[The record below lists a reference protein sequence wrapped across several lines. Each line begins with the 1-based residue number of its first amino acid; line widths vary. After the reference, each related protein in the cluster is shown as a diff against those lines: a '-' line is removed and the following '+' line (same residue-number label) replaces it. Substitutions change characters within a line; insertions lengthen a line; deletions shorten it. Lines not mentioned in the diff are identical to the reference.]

1 MPYRHGGLRRRQS
14 ADHPLLR
21 EISVRAYVDQVSDRD
36 SWKLTAATITGKGG
50 MRDRSETFVP
60 RSPPGP
66 KETRQS
72 ESGHRVSREPP
83 SQIFSNH
90 PKIWLI
96 HYNLSRHSALVERA
110 VCLQLRANSA
120 IKQKI
125 NLI

>member
-50 MRDRSETFVP
+50 MRARSETC
-60 RSPPGP
+60 RRRLLA
-66 KETRQS
+66 RQS

-83 SQIFSNH
+83 SQI
-90 PKIWLI
+90 
-96 HYNLSRHSALVERA
+96 LS
-110 VCLQLRANSA
+110 QPPNPT
-120 IKQKI
+120 
-125 NLI
+125 